1 MAEFPFEISPMF
13 EGERVSKEGMFVEL
27 GGPKSLG
34 LELVRA
40 KPMDE
45 IEDDK
50 VTIVGPDL
58 KDMEEGKTYPWTMIF
73 NVGGELVEPG
83 FPRIQLQSR
92 THSSLSERLS

>member
-1 MAEFPFEISPMF
+1 MVEYPFEISPMF
-13 EGERVSKEGMFVEL
+13 EGERIRKEGMFVEL

-50 VTIVGPDL
+50 VKIIGPDL
-58 KDMEEGKTYPWTMIF
+58 KYGRGQDLSLG
-73 NVGGELVEPG
+73 ND
-83 FPRIQLQSR
+83 LQHRRR
-92 THSSLSERLS
+92 TCRN

>member
-1 MAEFPFEISPMF
+1 MF
-13 EGERVSKEGMFVEL
+13 EGERVRKEGMFVEL

-45 IEDDK
+45 IEDGK

-58 KDMEEGKTYPWTMIF
+58 KDMEEGRLPLG
-73 NVGGELVEPG
+73 NDL
-83 FPRIQLQSR
+83 PRRRR
-92 THSSLSERLS
+92 TCRA